1 VQEFRTVTGEI
12 KSLVDGTMRLHG
24 RATGHR
30 WGKGQVKFADD
41 VLKLLR
47 DTLAHLVPLQPRPC

>member
-1 VQEFRTVTGEI
+1 MTGEI
-12 KSLVDGTMRLHG
+12 KSLVDGTMKLHG